1 MTSTDTDNAQKAPA
15 KDRWDLPDVSGLV
28 VGVLGGT
35 GPQGKGLAY
44 RLARA
49 GQKVIIGSR
58 AADRAE
64 AAAGELGHG
73 VEGAD
78 NADTARRSDIVIVAV
93 PWDGHGKTL
102 ESLREELAGKLVV
115 DCVNPLG
122 FDKKGAYAL
131 KPEEGS
137 AAEQAAALL
146 PDSRVTAAFHHLSA
160 VLLQNPE
167 IDEIDTDVMVLGEVR
182 ADVEIVQ
189 ALAGR
194 IPGMRGVFAGRLRN
208 AHQVESL
215 VANLISVNR
224 RYKAHAGLRVT
235 DVSPIPPMITKI
247 TGQHDAEQGVRVLQR
262 VQREIAL
269 RAHRDVAAVQGG
281 ARVRVLVQTE
291 RDDPAGRRRAGT
303 RPRRGCAANPVQVA
317 QPVTAVT
324 ASDPDEDGADPPV
337 AVAGGGGGHRWRLL
351 DSRARGGD
359 CADRTG
365 RTGRYV
371 PESPT
376 GSGPPVPF
384 GHARRTHAADHPP
397 STSVPATPRKPRD
410 RLRLHR
416 RQWTPCAIASSAPP
430 RHFAPTVRP
439 SRSAGRG
446 CVRC

>member
-1 MTSTDTDNAQKAPA
+1 MTSTDSAPNAVPNAAQKAPA
-15 KDRWDLPDVSGLV
+15 KDAWDLPDVSGLV

-44 RLARA
+44 RLAKA

-58 AADRAE
+58 AADRAQS
-64 AAAGELGHG
+64 AAEELGYG

-78 NADTARRSDIVIVAV
+78 NAECARRSDIVIVAV

-146 PDSRVTAAFHHLSA
+146 PDSRVAAAFHHLSA
-160 VLLQNPE
+160 VLLQDPE
-167 IDEIDTDVMVLGEVR
+167 IAEIDTDVMVLGEER

-194 IPGMRGVFAGRLRN
+194 IPGMRGVFSGRLRN

-235 DVSPIPPMITKI
+235 DV
-247 TGQHDAEQGVRVLQR
+247 
-262 VQREIAL
+262 
-269 RAHRDVAAVQGG
+269 
-281 ARVRVLVQTE
+281 
-291 RDDPAGRRRAGT
+291 
-303 RPRRGCAANPVQVA
+303 
-317 QPVTAVT
+317 
-324 ASDPDEDGADPPV
+324 
-337 AVAGGGGGHRWRLL
+337 
-351 DSRARGGD
+351 
-359 CADRTG
+359 
-365 RTGRYV
+365 
-371 PESPT
+371 
-376 GSGPPVPF
+376 
-384 GHARRTHAADHPP
+384 
-397 STSVPATPRKPRD
+397 
-410 RLRLHR
+410 
-416 RQWTPCAIASSAPP
+416 
-430 RHFAPTVRP
+430 
-439 SRSAGRG
+439 
-446 CVRC
+446 

>member
-1 MTSTDTDNAQKAPA
+1 MTSSDSAQKAPA
-15 KDRWDLPDVSGLV
+15 KDPWDLPDVSGHV

-58 AADRAE
+58 SADRARS
-64 AAAGELGHG
+64 AAEELGHG

-78 NADTARRSDIVIVAV
+78 NAEAARRSDIVIVAV
-93 PWDGHGKTL
+93 PWDGHGDTL
-102 ESLREELAGKLVV
+102 KSLAAELAGKLVV

-160 VLLQNPE
+160 VLLQDPE
-167 IDEIDTDVMVLGEVR
+167 IERIDTDVMVLGEAR

-224 RYKAHAGLRVT
+224 RYKAHAGLRLT
-235 DVSPIPPMITKI
+235 DV
-247 TGQHDAEQGVRVLQR
+247 
-262 VQREIAL
+262 
-269 RAHRDVAAVQGG
+269 
-281 ARVRVLVQTE
+281 
-291 RDDPAGRRRAGT
+291 
-303 RPRRGCAANPVQVA
+303 
-317 QPVTAVT
+317 
-324 ASDPDEDGADPPV
+324 
-337 AVAGGGGGHRWRLL
+337 
-351 DSRARGGD
+351 
-359 CADRTG
+359 
-365 RTGRYV
+365 
-371 PESPT
+371 
-376 GSGPPVPF
+376 
-384 GHARRTHAADHPP
+384 
-397 STSVPATPRKPRD
+397 
-410 RLRLHR
+410 
-416 RQWTPCAIASSAPP
+416 
-430 RHFAPTVRP
+430 
-439 SRSAGRG
+439 
-446 CVRC
+446 

>member
-1 MTSTDTDNAQKAPA
+1 MTSTDSAQKAPA
-15 KDRWDLPDVSGLV
+15 KDPWDLPDVSGLV

-58 AADRAE
+58 ATDRAQ

-78 NADTARRSDIVIVAV
+78 NAECARRSDLVIVAV
-93 PWDGHGKTL
+93 PWEGHGKTL

-160 VLLQNPE
+160 VLLQDPE
-167 IDEIDTDVMVLGEVR
+167 IEEIDTDVMVLGEER
-182 ADVEIVQ
+182 ADVELVQ

-235 DVSPIPPMITKI
+235 DV
-247 TGQHDAEQGVRVLQR
+247 
-262 VQREIAL
+262 
-269 RAHRDVAAVQGG
+269 
-281 ARVRVLVQTE
+281 
-291 RDDPAGRRRAGT
+291 
-303 RPRRGCAANPVQVA
+303 
-317 QPVTAVT
+317 
-324 ASDPDEDGADPPV
+324 
-337 AVAGGGGGHRWRLL
+337 
-351 DSRARGGD
+351 
-359 CADRTG
+359 
-365 RTGRYV
+365 
-371 PESPT
+371 
-376 GSGPPVPF
+376 
-384 GHARRTHAADHPP
+384 
-397 STSVPATPRKPRD
+397 
-410 RLRLHR
+410 
-416 RQWTPCAIASSAPP
+416 
-430 RHFAPTVRP
+430 
-439 SRSAGRG
+439 
-446 CVRC
+446 